1 MNGKP
6 IYSTVAEAA
15 GGNFTLQES
24 ETILSAEQALLSVE
38 IGPSMIIGAGQ
49 GLFAKKD
56 FEEGEVIIPR
66 YWGRLAVGKL
76 SSPSDS
82 FFQDHNA
89 FGLRDRVLEYQTQP
103 LPPASLCKVF
113 IVGSLS
119 CVGSYINSVYY
130 VDNFDTEH
138 DAFGLLAEKKVD
150 ILSNSMLAHN
160 CVIEEVKSSITPSV
174 KVNGFSTFSDW
185 ARWSEQSGIQITALK
200 SIKSGEELFFLDYRP
215 LTSATWED
223 DEMEETESTSDEEYM
238 PTTNKSTVSENE
250 PKVNV

>member
-1 MNGKP
+1 
-6 IYSTVAEAA
+6 V
-15 GGNFTLQES
+15 
-24 ETILSAEQALLSVE
+24 
-38 IGPSMIIGAGQ
+38 
-49 GLFAKKD
+49 
-56 FEEGEVIIPR
+56 
-66 YWGRLAVGKL
+66 
-76 SSPSDS
+76 
-82 FFQDHNA
+82 H
-89 FGLRDRVLEYQTQP
+89 
-103 LPPASLCKVF
+103 
-113 IVGSLS
+113 
-119 CVGSYINSVYY
+119 Y

>member
-1 MNGKP
+1 M
-6 IYSTVAEAA
+6 
-15 GGNFTLQES
+15 
-24 ETILSAEQALLSVE
+24 ILN
-38 IGPSMIIGAGQ
+38 AGQ

-89 FGLRDRVLEYQTQP
+89 FGLRERVLEYQTQP

-119 CVGSYINSVYY
+119 CVGSYIKSVYY

-160 CVIEEVKSSITPSV
+160 CVIKEVKSSTTTPSV

-185 ARWSEQSGIQITALK
+185 AKGGVNSLGSRSQLSKALSLEK
-200 SIKSGEELFFLDYRP
+200 SYSLII
-215 LTSATWED
+215 
-223 DEMEETESTSDEEYM
+223 
-238 PTTNKSTVSENE
+238 NH
-250 PKVNV
+250 